1 MKKVQTFTLIELLV
15 VIAIIAILAA
25 MLLPALSAARE
36 RAKSSNCLTNLRS
49 MSLAMSMYC
58 DNNNDY
64 YTDYSPTGD
73 SKAPY
78 TDESGENI
86 YWPEMV
92 MPYLAA
98 GDTDHSSFKKY
109 NASASGIFSCPS
121 QALLPLKNP
130 GDGRYRAND
139 GRYISY
145 GFNEMLYWRWN
156 NLNGSGLR
164 QSITRGKVA
173 DPSVTI
179 GFADTYY
186 PGHSVDELGCGY
198 FTYAYNYV
206 HCRHPQNGDPRVGS
220 FNLSWADGHCSTESL
235 SNATAANTGSNHK
248 AFFLK
253 YCGHGYNQ
261 AVAPIQ

>member
-64 YTDYSPTGD
+64 YTDYSPTGE

-156 NLNGSGLR
+156 SLKGNKLR

-173 DPSVTI
+173 DPSVTL
-179 GFADTYY
+179 GFTDTYN
-186 PGHSVDELGCGY
+186 PDTTDPLGCGY
-198 FTYAYNYV
+198 FTYSYDHV
-206 HCRHPQNGDPRVGS
+206 HCRHPQSDNPLIGG
-220 FNLSWADGHCSTESL
+220 FNMAWADGHCSTESFKD
-235 SNATAANTGSNHK
+235 ATAANTGNNHK

-253 YCGHGYNQ
+253 YCGYPYTQ